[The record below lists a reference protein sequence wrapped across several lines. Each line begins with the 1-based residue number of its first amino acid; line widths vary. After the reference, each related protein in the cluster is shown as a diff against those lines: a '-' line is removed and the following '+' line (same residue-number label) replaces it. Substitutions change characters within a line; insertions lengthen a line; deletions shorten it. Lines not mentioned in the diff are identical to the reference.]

1 MIAVFVAVALVS
13 PLSAAQESVT
23 LRRIFREGEREQFE
37 TTLSS
42 TTPLGEVVVKLRTE
56 LRVKRVFGNG
66 GAELET
72 ELLQVETRINGEP
85 MDVPREAGSR
95 IVAFRVDGTGMP
107 FGLGEPGGFG
117 FASLQFA
124 GIVGSKP
131 LVVGKKTPFEW
142 VDQANK
148 KQRASGEVTLLDV
161 AAGIAKLASKWEIR
175 GGASGKSL
183 KIDMTS
189 FVEVSTGKLV
199 KAVGSIVEP
208 PSKDAD
214 RKSTRFSTER
224 DASHS

>member
-1 MIAVFVAVALVS
+1 MKGTLLRIATVLGVIAASALNA
-13 PLSAAQESVT
+13 PSASA
-23 LRRIFREGEREQFE
+23 GAN
-37 TTLSS
+37 
-42 TTPLGEVVVKLRTE
+42 P
-56 LRVKRVFGNG
+56 NG
-66 GAELET
+66 CPT
-72 ELLQVETRINGEP
+72 
-85 MDVPREAGSR
+85 D
-95 IVAFRVDGTGMP
+95 
-107 FGLGEPGGFG
+107 
-117 FASLQFA
+117 
-124 GIVGSKP
+124 KP